1 MPKKKRQRKPG
12 RRHGPPPGSR
22 SPAPPTA
29 APPPIDDEP
38 DLLADVRDRLSHAGP
53 LGLLSLASVLLDAA
67 DPRNDD
73 PFAAARDAPRERPD
87 RDELLES
94 FVEVDLPETTALV
107 AALAELVDDE
117 LTRRRLR
124 RAAAGRDHPL
134 PGWLETLAPLTVTRA
149 VELSHVL
156 GDGDSVL
163 IEARTGGGDVLT
175 ALAYIDHHL
184 GTLVKDAFV
193 VDAPVDEVTAQLRE
207 ATDHD
212 PDTTFADLALAD
224 ARARVE
230 DAIDAGAVTYPPLES
245 ETWPGCR
252 PLVEWVLRA
261 MPEGGT
267 GFARPEWDEQSRA
280 ALADRFLASPWA
292 GDLDGD
298 DVALLDSLLWFA
310 CDYGPADPRRWSTTR
325 VEMLLADW
333 LPRKVIADADFL
345 ARAPRLLRGFVRFGH
360 AEVGVREALTEET
373 LAAIDAHE
381 PDYLETIRQPRPQ
394 GPAALLAAM
403 GLDVDE
409 APTYGE
415 RMRERLCEAVGG
427 EAALEALDADP
438 LPDEPF
444 AWQRVA
450 PDIATR
456 VADVV
461 ALTDAA
467 CDALLDVECRTAT
480 RRLVADIAAA
490 DAAAIA
496 RGRAD
501 TAAAALVWAIAKAN
515 ERLSHGGLTVTALTG
530 WFGVS
535 GSVTQ
540 RATTLLKAVGVR
552 RDPTTSDLALGTP
565 RYLTG
570 DRRRAIIER
579 RSGFGLTCPPASGSR

>member
-1 MPKKKRQRKPG
+1 M
-12 RRHGPPPGSR
+12 
-22 SPAPPTA
+22 
-29 APPPIDDEP
+29 
-38 DLLADVRDRLSHAGP
+38 
-53 LGLLSLASVLLDAA
+53 
-67 DPRNDD
+67 
-73 PFAAARDAPRERPD
+73 
-87 RDELLES
+87 
-94 FVEVDLPETTALV
+94 
-107 AALAELVDDE
+107 
-117 LTRRRLR
+117 
-124 RAAAGRDHPL
+124 
-134 PGWLETLAPLTVTRA
+134 
-149 VELSHVL
+149 
-156 GDGDSVL
+156 
-163 IEARTGGGDVLT
+163 
-175 ALAYIDHHL
+175 
-184 GTLVKDAFV
+184 

-230 DAIDAGAVTYPPLES
+230 DAIDVGAVTYPPLES
-245 ETWPGCR
+245 ETWPVCR

-345 ARAPRLLRGFVRFGH
+345 ARGRS
-360 AEVGVREALTEET
+360 T
-373 LAAIDAHE
+373 
-381 PDYLETIRQPRPQ
+381 
-394 GPAALLAAM
+394 
-403 GLDVDE
+403 
-409 APTYGE
+409 PTSPTTS
-415 RMRERLCEAVGG
+415 RRSAS
-427 EAALEALDADP
+427 
-438 LPDEPF
+438 
-444 AWQRVA
+444 
-450 PDIATR
+450 R

-467 CDALLDVECRTAT
+467 CDALLDAECRTAT
-480 RRLVADIAAA
+480 P
-490 DAAAIA
+490 
-496 RGRAD
+496 
-501 TAAAALVWAIAKAN
+501 
-515 ERLSHGGLTVTALTG
+515 LTD

-570 DRRRAIIER
+570 DRRQTMIER
-579 RSGFGLTCPPASGSR
+579 RSGSGLTCPPASGSR